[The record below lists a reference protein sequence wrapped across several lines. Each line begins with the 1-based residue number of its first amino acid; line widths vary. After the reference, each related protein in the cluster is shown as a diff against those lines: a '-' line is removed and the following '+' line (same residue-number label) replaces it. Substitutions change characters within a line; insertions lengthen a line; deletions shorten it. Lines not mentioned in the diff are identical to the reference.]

1 MEAFF
6 LDVAQGASQV
16 LLLGGRRAIVID
28 CGSRGGRTLLQFL
41 KRMNVQELEGL
52 IVSHSHSD
60 HMGGAVAV
68 LGAYKSR
75 IKRIGFIQDD
85 QFLETGFWSRLS
97 DLILKGIV
105 SRNTLFQ
112 LEATDRP
119 QLFWDE
125 PSMQAELSVWS
136 PTAAENLFAQVAKSP
151 NPTSAVLIL
160 SCAGHRIVFAAD
172 SETSQWREVHQKYGK
187 INCDALSVPH
197 HGGDFFE
204 TQNDLNWF
212 FNDAV
217 SSKIAVV
224 SVGTSNTYKHPRAD
238 VIKTAIQSGTTVAC
252 TQFTRRCNC
261 NQKNYDLESIR
272 PGVLHP
278 QMLPRMSN
286 DKKELTDSG
295 NSRNVACAG
304 TVQLEISNG
313 GFQYVRRQEHQLAV
327 DDLHASGAACP
338 MCR

>member
-105 SRNTLFQ
+105 SRNTLFR

-136 PTAAENLFAQVAKSP
+136 PTAAENLFAQ
-151 NPTSAVLIL
+151 
-160 SCAGHRIVFAAD
+160 RM
-172 SETSQWREVHQKYGK
+172 R
-187 INCDALSVPH
+187 
-197 HGGDFFE
+197 
-204 TQNDLNWF
+204 
-212 FNDAV
+212 V
-217 SSKIAVV
+217 S
-224 SVGTSNTYKHPRAD
+224 R
-238 VIKTAIQSGTTVAC
+238 
-252 TQFTRRCNC
+252 
-261 NQKNYDLESIR
+261 
-272 PGVLHP
+272 LH
-278 QMLPRMSN
+278 L
-286 DKKELTDSG
+286 
-295 NSRNVACAG
+295 
-304 TVQLEISNG
+304 
-313 GFQYVRRQEHQLAV
+313 
-327 DDLHASGAACP
+327 
-338 MCR
+338 